1 MLERGIDFKKTF
13 PNKKGGK
20 ATWVESSNRHV
31 KLEKENFDTI
41 GSVTC
46 TYIMQERE
54 LCESCSEYRKKY
66 SKYNTKNLE
75 TEDDKSLATSTSST
89 TNLEK
94 LTLDELREQI
104 ANNIQIL
111 RQQET
116 QRTAAMALKIRQVAE
131 EDSVTG
137 RNINKSDHDLF
148 RTALK
153 VKGAYIK
160 YV

>member
-1 MLERGIDFKKTF
+1 M
-13 PNKKGGK
+13 
-20 ATWVESSNRHV
+20 
-31 KLEKENFDTI
+31 
-41 GSVTC
+41 
-46 TYIMQERE
+46 
-54 LCESCSEYRKKY
+54 
-66 SKYNTKNLE
+66 E

-104 ANNIQIL
+104 ANNIQIS

-148 RTALK
+148 RTVLK

-160 YV
+160 DV